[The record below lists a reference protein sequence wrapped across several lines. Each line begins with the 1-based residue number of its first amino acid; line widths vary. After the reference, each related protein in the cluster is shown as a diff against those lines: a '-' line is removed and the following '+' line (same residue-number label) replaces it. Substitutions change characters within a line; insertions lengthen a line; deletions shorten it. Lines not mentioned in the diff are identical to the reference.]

1 MLMVDY
7 SANTATRALMAN
19 NNNQF
24 GHDFIRLAVA
34 KLVTAA
40 RTEYR
45 QCFAETKIK
54 FFTGGGV
61 VTAKP
66 SRAGAWQKRCFA

>member
-1 MLMVDY
+1 MLMIDY
-7 SANTATRALMAN
+7 SANIASRTLMAN
-19 NNNQF
+19 SNNQF
-24 GHDFIRLAVA
+24 GDDFIRLAVA
-34 KLVTAA
+34 RFVTAA
-40 RTEYR
+40 GTQYG

-54 FFTGGGV
+54 FFTGGGM